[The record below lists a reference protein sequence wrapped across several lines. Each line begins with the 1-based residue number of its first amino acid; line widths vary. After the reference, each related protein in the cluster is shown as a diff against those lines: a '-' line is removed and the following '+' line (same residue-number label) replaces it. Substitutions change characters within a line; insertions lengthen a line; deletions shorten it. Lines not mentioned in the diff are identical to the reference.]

1 MVEASHA
8 NKIAPKGIHPRAFS
22 NAKKLTQ
29 GFAIHPRRIKTVA
42 QIVTVAYPKSVA
54 SSERPLKRF

>member
-22 NAKKLTQ
+22 NAKKCSQ
-29 GFAIHPRRIKTVA
+29 GLAIHPKRMAMVD
-42 QIVTVAYPKSVA
+42 QIATKV
-54 SSERPLKRF
+54 